1 MKKLA
6 VLLVVINVG
15 FLLTSF
21 TFQAKTYSLTVEVN
35 QLRNSTGVVQF
46 ALYNKDGSIPDEDY
60 KKYYKILKSKIE
72 NGSSR
77 VTFHQLPAG
86 KYAVNILH
94 DENMDGKIEKGWVL
108 PTEGVGFSNFN
119 KIGLGNKPC
128 FSKACFDLETN
139 KNISIKVI
147 YF

>member
-1 MKKLA
+1 MKKIV
-6 VLLVVINVG
+6 VLLVVINIG

-21 TFQAKTYSLTVEVN
+21 SFQAKTYSLTVEVN

-60 KKYYKILKSKIE
+60 KKYYKILKGKID

-86 KYAVNILH
+86 KYAVNIFH
-94 DENMDGKIEKGWVL
+94 DENMNGKIEKGFIL
-108 PTEGVGFSNFN
+108 PEEGIGFSNYS
-119 KIGLGNKPC
+119 KIGLGNKPN
-128 FSKACFDLETN
+128 FKKASFVLNTD
-139 KNISIKVI
+139 KKIVVKVI

>member
-1 MKKLA
+1 MKKLVIIFA
-6 VLLVVINVG
+6 LVNVG

-86 KYAVNILH
+86 KYAVNIFH
-94 DENMDGKIEKGWVL
+94 DENMNGKIEKGFIL
-108 PTEGVGFSNFN
+108 PEEGIGFSNYS
-119 KIGLGNKPC
+119 KIGLGNKPN
-128 FSKACFDLETN
+128 FKKASFVLNTD
-139 KNISIKVI
+139 KKIVVKVI